1 MAQFSVYIN
10 TNTETKD
17 NYPFLID
24 IQNQI
29 LDTLETRLVVPMMLV
44 SKYKKKVIKE
54 LMPIVDINRK
64 EYVVLVPL
72 MASIH
77 KNNLGQI
84 VADVGSS
91 RQEIVYALDF
101 LITGY

>member
-1 MAQFSVYIN
+1 MAQFNVYIN

-17 NYPFLID
+17 NYPYLID

-29 LDTLETRLVVPMMLV
+29 LDTLETRLVVPLMLV

-54 LMPIVDINRK
+54 IMPIVDINKK

-77 KNNLGQI
+77 KKNIGQI
-84 VADVGSS
+84 VADVGSK
-91 RQEIVYALDF
+91 RQDIIYSLDF

>member
-1 MAQFSVYIN
+1 MAQFSVHIN
-10 TNTETKD
+10 TNIETKD
-17 NYPFLID
+17 NYPFLVD

-29 LDTLETRLVVPMMLV
+29 LDTLETRLVIPLILV
-44 SKYKKKVIKE
+44 SKYKNKVIKE
-54 LMPIVDINRK
+54 LMPIVKINKK
-64 EYVVLVPL
+64 EYVVIVPL

-84 VADVGSS
+84 VTDVGSK
-91 RQEIVYALDF
+91 RQEIIYALDF

>member
-1 MAQFSVYIN
+1 MAQFSVHIN

-17 NYPFLID
+17 NYPFLVD
-24 IQNQI
+24 MQNQI
-29 LDTLETRLVVPMMLV
+29 LDTLETRLVVPLILA

-54 LMPIVDINRK
+54 LMPIVEISKK
-64 EYVVLVPL
+64 EYVVMVPL

-77 KNNLGQI
+77 KSNLGQI
-84 VADVGSS
+84 ISDVGSK
-91 RQEIVYALDF
+91 RQEIIYALDF